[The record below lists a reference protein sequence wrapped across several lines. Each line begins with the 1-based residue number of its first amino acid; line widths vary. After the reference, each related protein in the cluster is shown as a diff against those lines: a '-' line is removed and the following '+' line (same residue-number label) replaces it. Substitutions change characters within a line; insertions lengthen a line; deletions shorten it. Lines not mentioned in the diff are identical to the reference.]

1 MPFGTHLL
9 LFKHIRFVP
18 AQKNAEN
25 TKGRGSDI
33 IHGLTINSAH
43 RRMVTQISVHPYTAF
58 DHYPPMRKKLT
69 LSDSAPHN
77 VSSSAFVRSRF
88 FFSFDQFSDRS

>member
-25 TKGRGSDI
+25 TKGRGSDV

-43 RRMVTQISVHPYTAF
+43 RRNGNTNKRTSVHRVSPLSADEKKAYAF
-58 DHYPPMRKKLT
+58 
-69 LSDSAPHN
+69 
-77 VSSSAFVRSRF
+77 
-88 FFSFDQFSDRS
+88 